1 MMKRRSSKL
10 VSLVLIT
17 SVLASCARPQEKEEE
32 EKQRVFMR
40 ADSSA
45 PYTEV
50 TEQYQNSRSG
60 GMGMGSAFLWYMAF
74 RPLMGAGMGYASN
87 GLAPKSNVGTN
98 KAKAQA
104 VKTQTTR
111 GGFGSSAKNTSAA
124 S

>member
-32 EKQRVFMR
+32 KQRVFMR

-50 TEQYQNSRSG
+50 TEQYQSSRSG
-60 GMGMGSAFLWYMAF
+60 GMGMGSALLWYMAF
-74 RPLMGAGMGYASN
+74 RPLMGAGMGYTSN
-87 GLAPKSNVGTN
+87 GLPPKSNVGTN